1 MLKSSPRASDFNNLM
16 IPEREEE
23 YDRQVTGHKMD
34 QTIENT
40 NESQHKLTPHGQDLG
55 ILSAGDNFSMQIK
68 SVRPPDS
75 ADTNAIT
82 RGKPYQSDFGTNKK
96 MMHTQ

>member
-1 MLKSSPRASDFNNLM
+1 
-16 IPEREEE
+16 
-23 YDRQVTGHKMD
+23 
-34 QTIENT
+34 
-40 NESQHKLTPHGQDLG
+40 LG